1 MSECQENGF
10 VRVYLNSSKDI
21 VIDFCKR
28 WHIDEFA
35 VFGSV
40 LRSDFG
46 PDSDLD
52 VLVSCSAEADWG
64 LLDHLQMEQ
73 ELVTLLNRNV
83 DLLTRRAVEQ
93 SRNWIRREEIRSTAE
108 EIYAA

>member
-1 MSECQENGF
+1 MA
-10 VRVYLNSSKDI
+10 VLRLDLPLDMVT
-21 VIDFCKR
+21 DFCKK
-28 WHIDEFA
+28 WHIEEFA

-40 LRSDFG
+40 LRGDFG

-52 VLVSCSAEADWG
+52 VLVSFSPGADWG

-73 ELVTLLNRNV
+73 ELVALLNRKV

-93 SRNWIRREEIRSTAE
+93 SRNWIRRQEILSTAE
-108 EIYAA
+108 VIYAA

>member
-1 MSECQENGF
+1 MATLQLD
-10 VRVYLNSSKDI
+10 LNKQMI
-21 VIDFCKR
+21 ADFCTK

-40 LRSDFG
+40 LRSEFR

-52 VLVSCSAEADWG
+52 VLVSFAPEADWG

-73 ELVTLLNRNV
+73 ELVALLDRKV
-83 DLLTRRAVEQ
+83 DLVTRRAVEQ
-93 SRNWIRREEIRSTAE
+93 SHNWIRREEILGTAE
-108 EIYAA
+108 VIYAA